1 MPDVVTVEP
10 APASEPAEPA
20 PASEPAAEPAEPAP
34 ASEPAAEPA
43 DDDSDEEAPSPSQSF
58 KRTTSA
64 MTEPIPEEVMR
75 MRGSIQAPSY
85 EEWSEAKKLAEGED
99 SDDVA
104 VDEGRDVVGRPPAS
118 RRDWRRSSEMENY
131 GNIEEKLK
139 ERAAQQAA
147 MENARTGRSGR
158 NVVADAAKESPP
170 KGKGK
175 KEVKSSLGGLF
186 TKLAAEQADPSSV
199 EPQGHA
205 DADPANRGSTGSE
218 VEGLDAESVMSKLS
232 SGDALERMRRSSSRR
247 NFNDHDGQTGNR
259 GLVNLKMRNCCL
271 DDACFQ
277 FIAKGLRST
286 KSQAITHIDIGK
298 NKMGAKGCDYIH
310 ETLQKR
316 RNLTQRLRIVA
327 KDQTGIKDLLI
338 KDMIEDWWKKN
349 EQERMN
355 SKMTSAAESS
365 MSSAD

>member
-1 MPDVVTVEP
+1 
-10 APASEPAEPA
+10 
-20 PASEPAAEPAEPAP
+20 
-34 ASEPAAEPA
+34 
-43 DDDSDEEAPSPSQSF
+43 
-58 KRTTSA
+58 
-64 MTEPIPEEVMR
+64 

-104 VDEGRDVVGRPPAS
+104 VDEGRDVVGRPPTS
-118 RRDWRRSSEMENY
+118 LDISHN
-131 GNIEEKLK
+131 KLGQK
-139 ERAAQQAA
+139 TAAA
-147 MENARTGRSGR
+147 
-158 NVVADAAKESPP
+158 
-170 KGKGK
+170 
-175 KEVKSSLGGLF
+175 F
-186 TKLAAEQADPSSV
+186 
-199 EPQGHA
+199 
-205 DADPANRGSTGSE
+205 
-218 VEGLDAESVMSKLS
+218 
-232 SGDALERMRRSSSRR
+232 RR

>member
-20 PASEPAAEPAEPAP
+20 PASEPAAEPA
-34 ASEPAAEPA
+34 
-43 DDDSDEEAPSPSQSF
+43 DDSDEAPSPSQSF

-118 RRDWRRSSEMENY
+118 RRDW
-131 GNIEEKLK
+131 
-139 ERAAQQAA
+139 
-147 MENARTGRSGR
+147 
-158 NVVADAAKESPP
+158 
-170 KGKGK
+170 
-175 KEVKSSLGGLF
+175 
-186 TKLAAEQADPSSV
+186 
-199 EPQGHA
+199 
-205 DADPANRGSTGSE
+205 
-218 VEGLDAESVMSKLS
+218 
-232 SGDALERMRRSSSRR
+232 
-247 NFNDHDGQTGNR
+247 
-259 GLVNLKMRNCCL
+259 
-271 DDACFQ
+271 
-277 FIAKGLRST
+277 
-286 KSQAITHIDIGK
+286 
-298 NKMGAKGCDYIH
+298 
-310 ETLQKR
+310 
-316 RNLTQRLRIVA
+316 
-327 KDQTGIKDLLI
+327 IKDLLI